1 MALCTFSSIYD
12 GNFVGKALWLFL
24 WWNTYFCQPVNRCF
38 PFRQTIHHEC
48 SWIFCNRPSNF
59 LPHKNNK
66 RAPFQMFDC
75 LVASCRSNSSFFF
88 VFSRWHAL
96 SSNFYLL
103 QCCSVRLRLFLFT
116 SGFILQAGV
125 LLQTF
130 ERNAASRQGK
140 DVSHSERRQHV
151 HNLKLVKYCFIVV
164 VCYCI
169 CFLPLTL

>member
-24 WWNTYFCQPVNRCF
+24 WWNTYFCQPVNRCC
-38 PFRQTIHHEC
+38 PFRRTIHHEC

-59 LPHKNNK
+59 LPNKNNK
-66 RAPFQMFDC
+66 TAPFQLFDC

-96 SSNFYLL
+96 SSNFYQL

-116 SGFILQAGV
+116 SGFTLQAGD

-130 ERNAASRQGK
+130 ERRTK
-140 DVSHSERRQHV
+140 EMLH
-151 HNLKLVKYCFIVV
+151 LVKAKMFRIRKEDYIF
-164 VCYCI
+164 
-169 CFLPLTL
+169 TT